1 MLPYALRYSQFH
13 PHRAFAKV
21 ASIATG
27 ASGESGRNATPSGN
41 QTLRYKTAFLDGHIL
56 GVHLISGGLIN
67 EPENVRLEITRQ
79 TDRKIYKSNEL
90 LDNTAS
96 N

>member
-1 MLPYALRYSQFH
+1 MFPYVLRHSQFH
-13 PHRAFAKV
+13 PHREFAKV

-41 QTLRYKTAFLDGHIL
+41 QTLKHKTAFLDGHIL

-67 EPENVRLEITRQ
+67 AKQTENLQIE
-79 TDRKIYKSNEL
+79 
-90 LDNTAS
+90 
-96 N
+96 